1 MIGLETTCGLASGA
15 DWLKSAPM
23 TASAA
28 ASPFADIRRLATD
41 LPAPGVFAPPS
52 EGGRLAEVS
61 AWLTAWTG
69 RTPPS
74 VNRPVIALYAGARQG
89 VGPRGYARDRL
100 EAVASGGA
108 TVCRLA
114 GAQGAGLEAFD
125 LAIDRPTP
133 DAGQKP
139 SMSEKECAATMA
151 FGMEALAKQ
160 PDLLVPGVIAAEAE
174 RDGAAIALA
183 LFGGEASDW
192 IAGEAI
198 EAVAAAV
205 DRARGEDDLS
215 DPLQVLRHL
224 GGRETAAVAG
234 AILAARVQKI
244 PVLLDGYAATAAA
257 GVLHAIHPDLIAH
270 ALAAHVAGPSHARLL
285 ANLGKAPLLSLE
297 IEDEEGVGGASA
309 LALVRLACE
318 TR

>member
-1 MIGLETTCGLASGA
+1 
-15 DWLKSAPM
+15 M

-28 ASPFADIRRLATD
+28 ASPFADIRRLAAD
-41 LPAPGVFAPPS
+41 LPAPGVFVSPAD
-52 EGGRLAEVS
+52 GGRLAEIS

-69 RTPPS
+69 RNPPS

-133 DAGQKP
+133 NARQKA

-160 PDLLVPGVIAAEAE
+160 PDLLIPGVIAAEAH
-174 RDGAAIALA
+174 RDAAAIAQA
-183 LFGGEASDW
+183 LFGGEAGDW
-192 IAGEAI
+192 TEAT
-198 EAVAAAV
+198 ADVSAAV
-205 DRARGEDDLS
+205 ERARGEGDLS
-215 DPLQVLRHL
+215 DPLEVLRQL

-244 PVLLDGYAATAAA
+244 PVLLDGYAAAAA
-257 GVLHAIHPDLIAH
+257 AAVLHAIDPDLIAH
-270 ALAAHVAGPSHARLL
+270 AVAAHVAGPGHARLL
-285 ANLGKAPLLSLE
+285 EKLGKSPLLSLE
-297 IEDEEGVGGASA
+297 IEGEEGVGGASA
-309 LALVRLACE
+309 VALVRLACE
-318 TR
+318 VR